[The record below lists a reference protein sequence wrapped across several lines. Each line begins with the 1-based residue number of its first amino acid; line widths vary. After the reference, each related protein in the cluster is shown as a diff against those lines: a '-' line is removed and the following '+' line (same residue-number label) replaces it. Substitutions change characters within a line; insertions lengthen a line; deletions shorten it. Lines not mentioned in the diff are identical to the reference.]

1 MIDFKSIDRYS
12 RQIRFHGVG
21 EEGQRKLLA
30 SKVTLCGCGA
40 LGTVLAN
47 NLARAGVG
55 SIKVVDRDFIEPS
68 NLQRQVLFDEND
80 VTENLPK
87 AELLPVNFVQS
98 ILLSTSNLSSLL
110 SIELRSNRFVKAQI
124 SFLMALITL
133 KSAISSTILLSN
145 ITSHGFMVV

>member
-12 RQIRFHGVG
+12 RQMRFHGVG

-80 VTENLPK
+80 VTEN
-87 AELLPVNFVQS
+87 FVQL
-98 ILLSTSNLSSLL
+98 ILQLTSNLSSPI
-110 SIELRSNRFVKAQI
+110 SIAPISNHFVKAQI
-124 SFLMALITL
+124 LFLMGPITL
-133 KSAISSTILLSN
+133 KSVISSTILRSS
-145 ITSHGFMVV
+145 ITSHGFMAV